1 MKIERKSPAGPSSV
15 ARAPRRGSTGTETFQ
30 VPQTAGGSSETA
42 AMTGLS
48 GATAPG
54 AVVMAQV
61 DDAPDR
67 RRQHNANRAGDM
79 LDRLDELRLGLLEG
93 RLSSGVLNRLSE
105 QLASHREQENDP
117 QAAEMLDAID
127 LRVAVELAKL
137 RR

>member
-1 MKIERKSPAGPSSV
+1 
-15 ARAPRRGSTGTETFQ
+15 
-30 VPQTAGGSSETA
+30 
-42 AMTGLS
+42 MTGLS

-67 RRQHNANRAGDM
+67 RRQHNANRASDM
-79 LDRLDELRLGLLEG
+79 LDQLEELRLGLLEG

-105 QLASHREQENDP
+105 QLASQREQENDP
-117 QAAEMLDAID
+117 QAAEMLDAVD

>member
-15 ARAPRRGSTGTETFQ
+15 GRTPRRGSTSTESFQ
-30 VPQTAGGSSETA
+30 IPQTAGGSAEPA

-67 RRQHNANRAGDM
+67 RRQHNANRAANM
-79 LDRLDELRLGLLEG
+79 LDQLDELRLGLLEG
-93 RLSSGVLNRLSE
+93 RLSSGVLTRLSD
-105 QLASHREQENDP
+105 QLASQREQENDP
-117 QAAEMLDAID
+117 QAAETLDAID